1 MLPQAPLPLPLSD
14 PAGSKPYFLTQFTSL
29 VNSLDIPQHA
39 RNNMIGESHQM
50 MGKEIE
56 KWIIQLEH
64 YKAQDPKVIR
74 LIGERYN
81 TE

>member
-1 MLPQAPLPLPLSD
+1 MQPQTPAPRPLSD

-29 VNSLDIPQHA
+29 VNSLDIPQQA
-39 RNNMIGESHQM
+39 RNNMINESIQM
-50 MGKEIE
+50 TGKEI
-56 KWIIQLEH
+56 KGWIIQLEH

-74 LIGERYN
+74 LIGKRYN